1 MDLRQ
6 YYKKLH
12 ELEAG
17 MSDAHVLV
25 VSEETDDGGKPG
37 VVTEVARRNACKLMV
52 EGRAKL
58 ADAKQIEEFR
68 IGEALEREAFQGA
81 KTASKMRFQVVPFE
95 TAQPGPGNSAV

>member
-12 ELEAG
+12 ELEDS
-17 MSDAHVLV
+17 MTDTHVLV

-37 VVTEVARRNACKLMV
+37 VISEVSRRNACKLML

-58 ADAKQIEEFR
+58 ADAKQKQDFRTEEWFH
-68 IGEALEREAFQGA
+68 REQFQTA
-81 KTASKMRFQVVPFE
+81 KTASRLQFQMVPIE
-95 TAQPGPGNSAV
+95 TAKPGPAKSAA